1 MENRLCLFI
10 CENFECE
17 VREVFKKEKYSNI
30 DIISFPSNCG
40 KPPLLA
46 SDVKTLIEKNSKGNS
61 HSVFIGSSCLKK
73 LKAELSSSDSY
84 EIYLFEQCFELFLNK
99 EILYYFYAQG
109 CYIISPGWLEHF
121 PERLNQFGFSSEDLP
136 VFFNESN
143 KKILF
148 LDTGINKT
156 AAKIIEKVSGQLKL
170 PYETIAIGLDYCR
183 LILKQIIQKWLEKVE
198 NIELSNKLAEITRD
212 SASYLLIFDQLEN
225 IVKFEA
231 ENEIVNN
238 VFSLVNL
245 LFAPKSIS
253 FIPIKN
259 SISDEPIHFNN
270 SDEILSVSNQNDNT
284 ENNSFSIPVK
294 YMQEKVGVFNVYQV
308 AFPEYL
314 AHYSDM
320 SSVLSYVVGLAIAN
334 ARKYQSIKDNEEK
347 QKYYALKLEESNFS
361 KDKFFSI
368 IAHDLRGPFGSI
380 VGLLN
385 IFNDNYDNYD
395 DEERRTLLNKTYQTS
410 QNTFRLL
417 ENLLHWASSQTGRIP
432 FKPVNMDLHIIS
444 NMVIEVLR
452 EQAKNKNIRLIQLI
466 NLNTMVFAD
475 EDMLTSIFRNLI
487 ANAIK
492 FSFPG
497 NDVIIKASTDNLFA
511 YISVADTGVGIVEEN
526 LQKIFNISENIHTK
540 GTAKEQG
547 TGLGMILCKE
557 FVEKQGGQIKVDSI
571 VDKGTTINFTVPLA
585 KKNIKLNS
593 NSILYDK

>member
-1 MENRLCLFI
+1 
-10 CENFECE
+10 
-17 VREVFKKEKYSNI
+17 
-30 DIISFPSNCG
+30 
-40 KPPLLA
+40 
-46 SDVKTLIEKNSKGNS
+46 
-61 HSVFIGSSCLKK
+61 
-73 LKAELSSSDSY
+73 
-84 EIYLFEQCFELFLNK
+84 
-99 EILYYFYAQG
+99 
-109 CYIISPGWLEHF
+109 
-121 PERLNQFGFSSEDLP
+121 
-136 VFFNESN
+136 
-143 KKILF
+143 
-148 LDTGINKT
+148 
-156 AAKIIEKVSGQLKL
+156 
-170 PYETIAIGLDYCR
+170 
-183 LILKQIIQKWLEKVE
+183 
-198 NIELSNKLAEITRD
+198 
-212 SASYLLIFDQLEN
+212 
-225 IVKFEA
+225 
-231 ENEIVNN
+231 
-238 VFSLVNL
+238 
-245 LFAPKSIS
+245 
-253 FIPIKN
+253 
-259 SISDEPIHFNN
+259 
-270 SDEILSVSNQNDNT
+270 
-284 ENNSFSIPVK
+284 
-294 YMQEKVGVFNVYQV
+294 MQEKVGVFNVYQV